1 MSSMEQKD
9 KKILCVGLVCLDI
22 ISVVDKYPEEDTD
35 SRCVSQRWQRG
46 GNASN
51 SCTVLSLLGSPCA
64 FMGSLCAGPVARGG
78 VKQFPVYSFIL
89 EDFQK
94 LNVDMSL
101 VSEHAQC
108 VTPTSLVISS
118 RSTGSRT
125 ILHINSFI
133 VDDFSQHAIDISA
146 VAWQVKGQTPSACCV
161 VCPSSGSR
169 TIVLSDTNVPDVT
182 AEDFSKVD
190 LRHFK
195 WIHWEGRNAD
205 EQLKMIQRVARYN
218 STLPQQQQRIT
229 ISVEIEKPREPLY
242 QLFAHGDVVFVSKD
256 VARHFG
262 FQTPLS
268 ALEGLRCRVKAGAV
282 LICAWAEKGADALA
296 PDGSLVH
303 SEAFPPERLVDTLGA
318 GDTFNAAVI
327 HKLSNGAR
335 LEDALTFGC
344 AVAGSKCG
352 FHGYDGVA
360 DMATG
365 KDWKRV
371 GSAEDI

>member
-1 MSSMEQKD
+1 MEQKD

-22 ISVVDKYPEEDTD
+22 ISVVHKYPEEDTD

-64 FMGSLCAGPVARGG
+64 FMGSLCAGPVA
-78 VKQFPVYSFIL
+78 
-89 EDFQK
+89 
-94 LNVDMSL
+94 
-101 VSEHAQC
+101 
-108 VTPTSLVISS
+108 
-118 RSTGSRT
+118 
-125 ILHINSFI
+125 SFI
-133 VDDFSQHAIDISA
+133 VGDFSQHGIDISA
-146 VAWQVKGQTPSACCV
+146 VTWQVKGQTPSACCV

-169 TIVLSDTNVPDVT
+169 TVVLFDTNVPDVT

-205 EQLKMIQRVARYN
+205 EQVKMIERVARYN
-218 STLPQQQQRIT
+218 ATLPPQQRIT
-229 ISVEIEKPREPLY
+229 VSVEIEKPREPLY
-242 QLFAHGDVVFVSKD
+242 QLFAYGDVVFVSKD

-262 FQTPLS
+262 FQTPSS
-268 ALEGLRCRVKAGAV
+268 ALEGLRCRVKASAV
-282 LICAWAEKGADALA
+282 VICAWAEKGADALA

-303 SEAFPPERLVDTLGA
+303 SDAFPPEQLVDTLGA

-335 LEDALTFGC
+335 LQDALTFGC
-344 AVAGSKCG
+344 VVAGSKCG
-352 FHGYDGVA
+352 FHGYDAIA
-360 DMATG
+360 DMAAS
-365 KDWKRV
+365 KHWKHD
-371 GSAEDI
+371 GSAGDI